1 MMYDELYYFDGC
13 SYVYGH
19 DVNSVRTPWLDVINP
34 EVTKD
39 GNYNQTYMPHDRDN
53 AANVYRKKPYY
64 NMSLVAKSNPEI
76 FNDFMSTLPKLIEA
90 NNVSVIIQ
98 WSHSERTT
106 QDKNQGFLNLRSTDK
121 FQPDLWWD
129 GVVRTVEYMYK
140 VQELCKK
147 HNLNYSFITT
157 EHPSIFKHVEK
168 YSNDKYTEQLEK
180 IDEKFIF
187 NWPLRN
193 LENFNLDINTKE
205 RALLLWGCTSLHISW
220 CKAFNEEP
228 ASDFKHLGDNARRR
242 FGVQV
247 RDWITDRDKDLSYW
261 IDESN
266 NCNNNYFYNLKAWLD
281 NYWDGNASHW
291 VEKQLQGL
299 LLETEIKP
307 NADYIY
313 ES

>member
-19 DVNSVRTPWLDVINP
+19 DRHSIQSPWPDVINP
-34 EVTKD
+34 EVKKD
-39 GNYNQTYMPHDRDN
+39 GNYNQHYMPHDLNN
-53 AANVYRKKPYY
+53 ACNIYRKKPYY
-64 NMSLVAKSNPEI
+64 NKSKVAKSNPEI
-76 FNDFMSTLPKLIEA
+76 FNDFMSTLPKLIDA

-98 WSHSERTT
+98 WSHSERTA
-106 QDKNQGFLNLRSTDK
+106 QNKNQGFLNLGSTDK
-121 FQPDLWWD
+121 FEPDLWWD
-129 GVVRTVEYMYK
+129 GIVNTVSYMYI

-147 HNLNYSFITT
+147 HNFNYSFITT
-157 EHPSIFKHVEK
+157 DHPSTFKLVEK
-168 YSNDKYTEQLEK
+168 YGNDKYIEQLEK
-180 IDEKFIF
+180 IDEKYIF

-193 LENFNLDINTKE
+193 LENFDLDINTKE
-205 RALLLWGCTSLHISW
+205 KALLLWGCTSLHVSW
-220 CKAFNEEP
+220 CKAFNEEL
-228 ASDFKHLGDNARRR
+228 ASDLKHMGDNARRR

-266 NCNNNYFYNLKAWLD
+266 NCNKNYFYDLKAWLN
-281 NYWDGNASHW
+281 NYLDGETSHW
-291 VEKQLQGL
+291 VEKQLREL